1 MAPVAMRW
9 KVLVALLCVCLLLS
23 GLFLLTGGVLGAY
36 HHEWPDDAIMKALDV
51 STYPKNTSDSRFLGV
66 SLRFSYCL
74 FYFVL
79 GGMLL
84 VYSVHIPLRID
95 CYGRE
100 FQEDIARLRR
110 LFRRG
115 G

>member
-1 MAPVAMRW
+1 M
-9 KVLVALLCVCLLLS
+9 VALLCAFLLVH
-23 GLFLLTGGVLGAY
+23 GLLLLTGGVLGTY
-36 HHEWPDDAIMKALDV
+36 HHEWPDDALMSALGV
-51 STYPKNTSDSRFLGV
+51 SYPKNTGDSHLLGM

-74 FYFVL
+74 LYFVL
-79 GGMLL
+79 GGVSL

-95 CYGRE
+95 RYRRE
-100 FQEDIARLRR
+100 LLEDIARLRR